1 MIRKM
6 LLLLMGCLCFSMLP
20 AQKLSIPLPADFY
33 QVGTSENS
41 PYVLL
46 TMRPIKKGYYTNK
59 GTYCVVDATTGQ
71 TLWTRELD
79 YRLASVSLLTDKVL
93 YTSGIKA
100 VLYDCRTGEKVGQEK
115 ILTTYIDV
123 ERDVW
128 IGYRSEFNHKVKCL
142 QLSTGKLL
150 WEQEIPCRTGRAW
163 WSLQRVGENHLL
175 FVADNLCLLNLQTGE
190 LKVHEAK
197 TNIPNVKANFAVG
210 ALSALSFALGGGTM
224 ATSNGRTGGLFSN
237 VLNEEGRY
245 YFSDRI
251 HLACMDSTLN
261 EIWRYDFP
269 EKETAG
275 ARLVCKGDTLF
286 MLNEGTGVFGNRVL
300 KVGKPFFAAFRKS
313 TGEKLNLDYLPEEWD
328 KEHWGKFLN
337 FVSGHLFLRDASGEA
352 FSPLYRPGNVY
363 PLFTAWD
370 DVALVNSRLDVLAA
384 YPPEQVYVETA
395 RFGEDMLVSS
405 LADSSECFLL
415 DKDGKVKSR
424 IGLSRS
430 EMLVKGDKIYTL
442 GNGRDYLIISSPDKM
457 NAPF

>member
-6 LLLLMGCLCFSMLP
+6 LLLLVGCLCFSMLP

-175 FVADNLCLLNLQTGE
+175 FV
-190 LKVHEAK
+190 
-197 TNIPNVKANFAVG
+197 
-210 ALSALSFALGGGTM
+210 
-224 ATSNGRTGGLFSN
+224 R
-237 VLNEEGRY
+237 R
-245 YFSDRI
+245 
-251 HLACMDSTLN
+251 
-261 EIWRYDFP
+261 
-269 EKETAG
+269 
-275 ARLVCKGDTLF
+275 
-286 MLNEGTGVFGNRVL
+286 
-300 KVGKPFFAAFRKS
+300 
-313 TGEKLNLDYLPEEWD
+313 
-328 KEHWGKFLN
+328 
-337 FVSGHLFLRDASGEA
+337 
-352 FSPLYRPGNVY
+352 
-363 PLFTAWD
+363 
-370 DVALVNSRLDVLAA
+370 
-384 YPPEQVYVETA
+384 
-395 RFGEDMLVSS
+395 
-405 LADSSECFLL
+405 
-415 DKDGKVKSR
+415 
-424 IGLSRS
+424 
-430 EMLVKGDKIYTL
+430 
-442 GNGRDYLIISSPDKM
+442 
-457 NAPF
+457 